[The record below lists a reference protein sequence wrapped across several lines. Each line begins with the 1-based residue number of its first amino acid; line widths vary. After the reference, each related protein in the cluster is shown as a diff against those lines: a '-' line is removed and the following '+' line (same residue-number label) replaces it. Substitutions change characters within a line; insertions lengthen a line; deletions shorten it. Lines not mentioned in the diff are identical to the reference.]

1 MNIFNGAYK
10 SPPNNLESK
19 KTKNTKEKYTYY
31 YSLFYSNI
39 FNDTNIG
46 NFTIYK
52 GNILEYDNSPITE
65 NRTIYGEYTPE
76 LFYKINKILIEE
88 IKVEKEESNRFL
100 FLNAWNNYFEG
111 TDLET
116 DERYGYGSINALSR
130 ALFGL
135 HFTN

>member
-1 MNIFNGAYK
+1 M
-10 SPPNNLESK
+10 
-19 KTKNTKEKYTYY
+19 
-31 YSLFYSNI
+31 
-39 FNDTNIG
+39 
-46 NFTIYK
+46 
-52 GNILEYDNSPITE
+52 LEYDNSPITE

-88 IKVEKEESNRFL
+88 IKVEQEESNRFI

-111 TDLET
+111 TYLEP

-135 HFTN
+135 HFTNWNYNLSNLMNSCFVAVQAHVFYRHLLNEVKLITYL